1 MLLSSLQQESGMRRR
16 LFLQFSTHYIDIIHR
31 IYTHCISFHILLIRN
46 WFCIDGG
53 NSTWKGSLRNVF
65 AFRLVVATLGLELN
79 PSAGHDAGG
88 QHVTVKLLLRAEMP
102 WFFLSHWKDLR
113 QNYSLVEQPVDI
125 FIKKLTKIPIID
137 ININGWSK
145 YQIWQKYQIWPKFQ
159 KLTKISTKYQSDKI
173 VKFEQNINLTKM

>member
-79 PSAGHDAGG
+79 PSVAHDASS
-88 QHVTVKLLLRAEMP
+88 QHVAVKLLLGSKAEDVEGI
-102 WFFLSHWKDLR
+102 LGVLKLLVVVDGVDLGLALR
-113 QNYSLVEQPVDI
+113 DVDVVVDVVGGTA
-125 FIKKLTKIPIID
+125 FGTEATLA
-137 ININGWSK
+137 NS
-145 YQIWQKYQIWPKFQ
+145 
-159 KLTKISTKYQSDKI
+159 
-173 VKFEQNINLTKM
+173 

>member
-88 QHVTVKLLLRAEMP
+88 QHVTVKLLLRAEEYEVS
-102 WFFLSHWKDLR
+102 LS
-113 QNYSLVEQPVDI
+113 YSLMFDMSNLKPRTLKASSVYSSSSLSSME
-125 FIKKLTKIPIID
+125 
-137 ININGWSK
+137 
-145 YQIWQKYQIWPKFQ
+145 
-159 KLTKISTKYQSDKI
+159 STLVLPWD
-173 VKFEQNINLTKM
+173 T